1 MEYDIELQNHIKM
14 YGEHNDYHN
23 PSFSIKDVFDRLSN
37 NRNLSQVFTRL
48 LPKDVFDRLSNN
60 RNLSQVFTRLLPT
73 NNNIISGSI
82 KLMHEPS
89 STMPP
94 A

>member
-48 LPKDVFDRLSNN
+48 LP
-60 RNLSQVFTRLLPT
+60 T

>member
-1 MEYDIELQNHIKM
+1 VEYDIELQNHIKM

-48 LPKDVFDRLSNN
+48 LP
-60 RNLSQVFTRLLPT
+60 T